1 MIYVPTNLDLD
12 ASWQLSA
19 DLWAQVSGITDGT
32 TKYLVAPREHP
43 ETGAV
48 YFHMEQSDAERFG
61 LDTQNALT
69 EWPQPDPE
77 DIL

>member
-1 MIYVPTNLDLD
+1 MIYVPTHLDMD
-12 ASWQLSA
+12 ASWELSA
-19 DLWAQVSGITDGT
+19 DLWAQLSGITDGT

-48 YFHMEQSDAERFG
+48 YFHMDEADAVRFG

-69 EWPQPDPE
+69 EWPQIE
-77 DIL
+77 EVLE

>member
-1 MIYVPTNLDLD
+1 MIYVPTHLDLD

-43 ETGAV
+43 ETGDV
-48 YFHMEQSDAERFG
+48 YFAIEQAQAESLG
-61 LDTQNALT
+61 LDIAGHLT
-69 EWPQPDPE
+69 EWPVVDDPAQ
-77 DIL
+77 

>member
-1 MIYVPTNLDLD
+1 MMYVPTHMDLD

-19 DLWAQVSGITDGT
+19 DLWAQVSGVTDGT

-48 YFHMEQSDAERFG
+48 YFHMDREQAERFN
-61 LDTQNALT
+61 LDTANALT
-69 EWPQPDPE
+69 EWPQIE
-77 DIL
+77 EEL